1 MISYPSFCPL
11 FLILSNLSS
20 SFLLT
25 FLTVSPYLESVVY
38 SPKILLST
46 ETFLESLEVFRIKLN
61 DISAY
66 NAQHVIM
73 VLMAK
78 GVFIN
83 CAVFCLPH
91 LFYKATFT
99 QEV

>member
-1 MISYPSFCPL
+1 MISCPSFCPL
-11 FLILSNLSS
+11 CLIFSNLLS

-38 SPKILLST
+38 SPKILLIT
-46 ETFLESLEVFRIKLN
+46 ETFLESLEIFRIKLYDVPAHN
-61 DISAY
+61 T
-66 NAQHVIM
+66 QHVIM
-73 VLMAK
+73 VLMAE

-83 CAVFCLPH
+83 SAVFCLPH

>member
-1 MISYPSFCPL
+1 MISCPSFCPL
-11 FLILSNLSS
+11 CLILSNLLS

-46 ETFLESLEVFRIKLN
+46 DTFLESLEIFRIKFYGVP
-61 DISAY
+61 AH
-66 NAQHVIM
+66 NAQHEIV
-73 VLMAK
+73 VTMAK

-83 CAVFCLPH
+83 SAVFCLPH
-91 LFYKATFT
+91 LFYKTRFI
-99 QEV
+99 